1 MAQQRN
7 FWIPVACGAI
17 ILTIGIG
24 ARQSFGIFQK
34 PIAADLN
41 VGRELWSFGN
51 ALALLLM
58 GVFSPFVGNLADR
71 FGTARTVGAGGALYV
86 AGMLMIAMATEGVM
100 LTVGNALAGIG
111 MAAAG
116 FGPILGAIGRQT
128 PVEWR
133 SSALGI
139 ATAGG
144 SFGQFAIVPFASIL
158 QNRLDNWHST
168 MFVLAAVSVMM
179 VPLAL
184 GLREHRAAAS
194 KAAGAVRPQSTKD
207 ALQEAFR
214 TQGFWLLTIGFFV
227 CGFHVTFIGLHL
239 PSYISDNS
247 VGLSFFGRPISA
259 IELGGWAIGL
269 VGLFNIV
276 GSLLWGWLGGH
287 HPRKDML
294 ALLYA
299 LRALA
304 FVLFL
309 ALPLSW
315 ISVLLFAAS
324 LGIPLARN
332 RSADQWI
339 GRLHV
344 RPGAHVD
351 AMGNRL
357 LQPSIRELPGR
368 LGSRA
373 PLRRS
378 GQLRLDMV
386 DIGRARRVR
395 GADPLAYPRA
405 AGRAAHTCSGAVM
418 NGVSA
423 DGPGRTN
430 GPTALHAVDA
440 QAMRTAE
447 ALPRTVPR
455 WFIWAA
461 GAVAVA
467 VALAVFLLWGIY
479 GATFIFDLIAA
490 YCG

>member
-1 MAQQRN
+1 MAHQRN
-7 FWIPVACGAI
+7 FWIPVICGAI

-41 VGRELWSFGN
+41 VGRELWSFSN

-58 GVFSPFVGNLADR
+58 GVFAPFAGNLADR

-86 AGMLMIAMATEGVM
+86 TGMLMIAMAAEGVM

-179 VPLAL
+179 VPLAV
-184 GLREHRAAAS
+184 GLRENRAAPS
-194 KAAGAVRPQSTKD
+194 KAAGARRPQSSKD

-287 HPRKDML
+287 HLRKDML

-324 LGIPLARN
+324 LGFL
-332 RSADQWI
+332 W
-339 GRLHV
+339 
-344 RPGAHVD
+344 
-351 AMGNRL
+351 
-357 LQPSIRELPGR
+357 
-368 LGSRA
+368 LG
-373 PLRRS
+373 
-378 GQLRLDMV
+378 
-386 DIGRARRVR
+386 
-395 GADPLAYPRA
+395 
-405 AGRAAHTCSGAVM
+405 
-418 NGVSA
+418 
-423 DGPGRTN
+423 
-430 GPTALHAVDA
+430 
-440 QAMRTAE
+440 
-447 ALPRTVPR
+447 TVPLTSGLVGYM
-455 WFIWAA
+455 F
-461 GAVAVA
+461 GPVHMSM
-467 VALAVFLLWGIY
+467 LWGIVFFSHQFGSFLGGW
-479 GATFIFDLIAA
+479 GAGRLYDIQGNYDLIWWICVGLGVFAA
-490 YCG
+490 LIHWFIREQPVERLTLVAVRS

>member
-1 MAQQRN
+1 MEKLRASPPVIATSTSRPQIRSDDGKTTVSQPRN
-7 FWIPVACGAI
+7 FWIPVICGAV

-58 GVFSPFVGNLADR
+58 GACSPFVGNLADR

-86 AGMLMIAMATEGVM
+86 AGMLMIATASEGVM

-111 MAAAG
+111 MAGAG
-116 FGPILGAIGRQT
+116 FGPILGAIGRQS

-158 QNRLDNWHST
+158 QNSLDNWHST
-168 MFVLAAVSVMM
+168 MFVLAAGSVTM

-184 GLREHRAAAS
+184 GLREDRTAPAE
-194 KAAGAVRPQSTKD
+194 AGALRPHSTQD

-214 TQGFWLLTIGFFV
+214 TQGFWLLTSGFFV

-239 PSYISDNS
+239 PSYVSDHS

-269 VGLFNIV
+269 VGLFNII
-276 GSLLWGWLGGH
+276 GTLLWGWLGGRH
-287 HPRKDML
+287 LRKDML

-304 FVLFL
+304 FVMFL

-315 ISVLLFAAS
+315 ISVLVFAAS
-324 LGIPLARN
+324 LGFLWLGTVPLT
-332 RSADQWI
+332 
-339 GRLHV
+339 
-344 RPGAHVD
+344 
-351 AMGNRL
+351 
-357 LQPSIRELPGR
+357 
-368 LGSRA
+368 
-373 PLRRS
+373 S
-378 GQLRLDMV
+378 GLV
-386 DIGRARRVR
+386 
-395 GADPLAYPRA
+395 AY
-405 AGRAAHTCSGAVM
+405 M
-418 NGVSA
+418 F
-423 DGPGRTN
+423 
-430 GPTALHAVDA
+430 GPTH
-440 QAMRTAE
+440 MSM
-447 ALPRTVPR
+447 
-455 WFIWAA
+455 
-461 GAVAVA
+461 
-467 VALAVFLLWGIY
+467 LWGIVFFSHQLGSFLGGW
-479 GATFIFDLIAA
+479 GAGRLYDVQGNYDLVWWISVGLGVFAA
-490 YCG
+490 VIHWLIRERPVERLALAAVRS

>member
-1 MAQQRN
+1 MAHQRN
-7 FWIPVACGAI
+7 FWIPVICGAI

-41 VGRELWSFGN
+41 VGRELWSFSN

-58 GVFSPFVGNLADR
+58 GVFAPFAGNLADR

-86 AGMLMIAMATEGVM
+86 AGMLMIAMAAEGVM

-179 VPLAL
+179 VPLAV
-184 GLREHRAAAS
+184 GLRENRAAPS
-194 KAAGAVRPQSTKD
+194 KAAGARRPQSTRD

-287 HPRKDML
+287 HLRKDML

-324 LGIPLARN
+324 LGFL
-332 RSADQWI
+332 W
-339 GRLHV
+339 
-344 RPGAHVD
+344 
-351 AMGNRL
+351 
-357 LQPSIRELPGR
+357 
-368 LGSRA
+368 LG
-373 PLRRS
+373 
-378 GQLRLDMV
+378 
-386 DIGRARRVR
+386 
-395 GADPLAYPRA
+395 
-405 AGRAAHTCSGAVM
+405 
-418 NGVSA
+418 
-423 DGPGRTN
+423 
-430 GPTALHAVDA
+430 
-440 QAMRTAE
+440 
-447 ALPRTVPR
+447 TVPLTSGLVGYM
-455 WFIWAA
+455 F
-461 GAVAVA
+461 GPVHMSM
-467 VALAVFLLWGIY
+467 LWGIVFLSHQFGSFLGGW
-479 GATFIFDLIAA
+479 GAGRLYDIQGNYDLIWWICVGLGVFAA
-490 YCG
+490 LIHWFIREQPVERLTLVAVRS

>member
-1 MAQQRN
+1 MTHQRN
-7 FWIPVACGAI
+7 FWIPVICGAI

-41 VGRELWSFGN
+41 VGRELWSFSN

-58 GVFSPFVGNLADR
+58 GVFAPFAGNLADR

-86 AGMLMIAMATEGVM
+86 TGMLMIAMAAEGVM

-179 VPLAL
+179 VPLAF
-184 GLREHRAAAS
+184 GLRESRAALS
-194 KAAGAVRPQSTKD
+194 KAAGARRPQSSKD

-287 HPRKDML
+287 HLRKDML

-324 LGIPLARN
+324 LGFL
-332 RSADQWI
+332 W
-339 GRLHV
+339 
-344 RPGAHVD
+344 
-351 AMGNRL
+351 
-357 LQPSIRELPGR
+357 
-368 LGSRA
+368 LG
-373 PLRRS
+373 
-378 GQLRLDMV
+378 
-386 DIGRARRVR
+386 
-395 GADPLAYPRA
+395 
-405 AGRAAHTCSGAVM
+405 
-418 NGVSA
+418 
-423 DGPGRTN
+423 
-430 GPTALHAVDA
+430 
-440 QAMRTAE
+440 
-447 ALPRTVPR
+447 TVPLTSGLVGYM
-455 WFIWAA
+455 F
-461 GAVAVA
+461 GPVHMSM
-467 VALAVFLLWGIY
+467 LWGIVFFSHQFGSFLGGW
-479 GATFIFDLIAA
+479 GAGRLYDIQGNYDLIWWICVGLGVFAA
-490 YCG
+490 LIHWFIREQPVERLTLVAVRS

>member
-1 MAQQRN
+1 MTHQRN
-7 FWIPVACGAI
+7 FWIPVICGAI

-41 VGRELWSFGN
+41 VGRELWSFSN

-58 GVFSPFVGNLADR
+58 GVFAPFAGNLADR
-71 FGTARTVGAGGALYV
+71 FGTAPTVGAGSALY
-86 AGMLMIAMATEGVM
+86 ATGMLMIAMAGEGVM

-168 MFVLAAVSVMM
+168 MFVLAAVSIMM
-179 VPLAL
+179 VPLAV
-184 GLREHRAAAS
+184 GLRENRAAPS
-194 KAAGAVRPQSTKD
+194 KAAGARRHQRSKD

-287 HPRKDML
+287 HLRKDML

-309 ALPLSW
+309 ALPLSS

-324 LGIPLARN
+324 LGFL
-332 RSADQWI
+332 W
-339 GRLHV
+339 
-344 RPGAHVD
+344 
-351 AMGNRL
+351 
-357 LQPSIRELPGR
+357 
-368 LGSRA
+368 LG
-373 PLRRS
+373 
-378 GQLRLDMV
+378 
-386 DIGRARRVR
+386 
-395 GADPLAYPRA
+395 
-405 AGRAAHTCSGAVM
+405 
-418 NGVSA
+418 
-423 DGPGRTN
+423 
-430 GPTALHAVDA
+430 
-440 QAMRTAE
+440 
-447 ALPRTVPR
+447 TVPLTSGLVGYM
-455 WFIWAA
+455 F
-461 GAVAVA
+461 GPVHMSM
-467 VALAVFLLWGIY
+467 LWGIVFFSHQFGSFLGGW
-479 GATFIFDLIAA
+479 GAGRLYDIQGNYDLIWWICVGLGVFAA
-490 YCG
+490 LIHWFIREQPVERLTLVVVRS

>member
-1 MAQQRN
+1 MTHQRN
-7 FWIPVACGAI
+7 FWIPVICGAI

-34 PIAADLN
+34 PIAADLD
-41 VGRELWSFGN
+41 VGRELWSFSN

-58 GVFSPFVGNLADR
+58 GVFAPFAGNLADR

-179 VPLAL
+179 VPLAV
-184 GLREHRAAAS
+184 GLRENRAVPS
-194 KAAGAVRPQSTKD
+194 KAAGARRPQSSKD

-287 HPRKDML
+287 HLRKDML

-324 LGIPLARN
+324 LGFL
-332 RSADQWI
+332 W
-339 GRLHV
+339 
-344 RPGAHVD
+344 
-351 AMGNRL
+351 
-357 LQPSIRELPGR
+357 
-368 LGSRA
+368 LG
-373 PLRRS
+373 
-378 GQLRLDMV
+378 
-386 DIGRARRVR
+386 
-395 GADPLAYPRA
+395 
-405 AGRAAHTCSGAVM
+405 
-418 NGVSA
+418 
-423 DGPGRTN
+423 
-430 GPTALHAVDA
+430 
-440 QAMRTAE
+440 
-447 ALPRTVPR
+447 TVPLTSGLVGYM
-455 WFIWAA
+455 F
-461 GAVAVA
+461 GPVHMSM
-467 VALAVFLLWGIY
+467 LWGIVFFSHQLGSFLGGW
-479 GATFIFDLIAA
+479 GAGHLYDVRGNYDLIWWISVGLGVFAA
-490 YCG
+490 LIHWLIREQPVERLTLIPVRS